1 MFCSADSASCEV
13 MDGASSIGGHWAK
26 PDENTVL
33 IVTGEL
39 AVGEHPQVLVT
50 PALGSCVGVTL
61 WDAFG
66 RRGGMA
72 HVMLPSP
79 SDTRLTGL
87 VDRFASIAV
96 PKLAE
101 MVANGSNPRRLVAKI
116 AGGSMMFGN
125 EDGTTSIGSRNVAE
139 VKRQLTL
146 LRIPLV
152 AEDTGGAHA
161 RTIELHLDTG
171 LVVVRSYRYGIKD
184 L

>member
-1 MFCSADSASCEV
+1 MTPAAD
-13 MDGASSIGGHWAK
+13 MGDHWRQ
-26 PDENTVL
+26 PDENTLL

-39 AVGEHPQVLVT
+39 AVGIYPQVLVT

-61 WDAFG
+61 WDAFQ

-79 SDTRLTGL
+79 SDSRSQGL
-87 VDRFASIAV
+87 ADRFASVAI
-96 PKLAE
+96 PRLAE
-101 MVANGSNPRRLVAKI
+101 MVAQGTSARRLVAKI
-116 AGGSMMFGN
+116 AGGATMFGN
-125 EDGTTSIGSRNVAE
+125 DGSASIGSRNVAE
-139 VKRQLTL
+139 VKRQLAL
-146 LRIPLV
+146 VRIPLV

-171 LVVVRSYRYGIKD
+171 LVVVRSYRFGIKD

>member
-1 MFCSADSASCEV
+1 MNGAAD
-13 MDGASSIGGHWAK
+13 IGGHWAF
-26 PDENTVL
+26 PDENTV
-33 IVTGEL
+33 IIGTGEL
-39 AVGEHPQVLVT
+39 AAGEHPQVLVT

-61 WDAFG
+61 WDAFA

-79 SDTRLTGL
+79 ADSRVDGII
-87 VDRFASIAV
+87 DRFASVAI
-96 PKLAE
+96 PKLAGL
-101 MVANGSNPRRLVAKI
+101 VAKGPNTRRLVAKI
-116 AGGSMMFGN
+116 AGGATMFGN
-125 EDGTTSIGSRNVAE
+125 ETVGVSIGSRNVAE

>member
-1 MFCSADSASCEV
+1 MSAPSE
-13 MDGASSIGGHWAK
+13 IGGHWAN

-33 IVTGEL
+33 VATGEL
-39 AVGEHPQVLVT
+39 AVAEHPKVLVT

-61 WDAFG
+61 WDAFA

-79 SDTRLTGL
+79 SDTRLEGL
-87 VDRFASIAV
+87 VNRFASVAL
-96 PKLAE
+96 PALAE
-101 MVANGSNPRRLVAKI
+101 EVTQGSNLRRLVAKI
-116 AGGSMMFGN
+116 AGGSIMFGTEN
-125 EDGTTSIGSRNVAE
+125 GAPSIGSRNVIE

-161 RTIELHLDTG
+161 RTMELHLDTG

>member
-1 MFCSADSASCEV
+1 MASVTE
-13 MDGASSIGGHWAK
+13 IGGHWAD

-33 IVTGEL
+33 VATGEI
-39 AVGEHPQVLVT
+39 AVAEHPKVIVT

-61 WDAFG
+61 WDAFA

-72 HVMLPSP
+72 HVMLPTP
-79 SDTRLTGL
+79 SETRLDGL
-87 VDRFASIAV
+87 VNRFASVAIPA
-96 PKLAE
+96 LAE
-101 MVANGSNPRRLVAKI
+101 EVTQGSAIRRLVAKI
-116 AGGSMMFGN
+116 AGGSIMFGSEN
-125 EDGTTSIGSRNVAE
+125 GAPSIGTRNIIE
-139 VKRQLTL
+139 VKRQLAL

-161 RTIELHLDTG
+161 RTMELHLDTG

>member
-1 MFCSADSASCEV
+1 MTSAPD
-13 MDGASSIGGHWAK
+13 IGGHWAR
-26 PDENTVL
+26 PDENTIL
-33 IVTGEL
+33 IVTGEI
-39 AVGEHPQVLVT
+39 AVGDHPQVLVT

-61 WDAFG
+61 WDAFA

-72 HVMLPSP
+72 HVMLPTP
-79 SDTRLTGL
+79 GDTRVNGA
-87 VDRFASIAV
+87 VDRFASVAV

-101 MVANGSNPRRLVAKI
+101 LVARGSNMRRLVAKI
-116 AGGSMMFGN
+116 AGGATMFGVEN
-125 EDGTTSIGSRNVAE
+125 DVLSIGARNVAE
-139 VKRQLTL
+139 VKQQLTL

-152 AEDTGGAHA
+152 AEDTGGTHA